1 MFLLGMAASTS
12 RWIVSPRFFRSSI
25 VTLIAN
31 LPLLLWAAVRRLQIQ
46 NSFALSTLAGT
57 GRQAIGKRD
66 NQSLMKRVS
75 SSKGERNSHAHSLA
89 LTALRSSPP

>member
-1 MFLLGMAASTS
+1 MFLLGMAGLML
-12 RWIVSPRFFRSSI
+12 RWIVSPRFFRPSI
-25 VTLIAN
+25 VSLIAN
-31 LPLLLWAAVRRLQIQ
+31 LPLLCGRAVRRLRIQ

-75 SSKGERNSHAHSLA
+75 SSKGERNSHAHSFA